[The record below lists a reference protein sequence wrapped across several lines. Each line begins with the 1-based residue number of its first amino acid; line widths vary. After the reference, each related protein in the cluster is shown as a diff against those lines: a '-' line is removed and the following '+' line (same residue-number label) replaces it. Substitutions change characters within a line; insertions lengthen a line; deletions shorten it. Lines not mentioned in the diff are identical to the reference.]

1 MRNNFCTDDL
11 WILIRVVTS
20 FFLLFG
26 SGVFNEILKSKCL
39 CSTSESNFS
48 I

>member
-39 CSTSESNFS
+39 CIAFESNFS